1 MNFFR
6 EVVSQGRR
14 VAVDVLH
21 AGGIERSSPWSP
33 DVPEELTSW
42 LPDLFDR
49 FPITFPYVCRKLLSP
64 VSRYKLTR
72 SAYHRWEKAR
82 PVDPALHNVWI
93 LDNTAFRDGDQWEA
107 EFVACYFI
115 KNSGKD
121 VSRAVAVVA
130 DALDLSL
137 DDEELQKRM
146 ARRLQPF
153 ADQILPN
160 RTLEVTVDGKETIQL
175 GPSNQ
180 SGYSSEVRDLNIQ

>member
-1 MNFFR
+1 MKDSR
-6 EVVSQGRR
+6 CSR
-14 VAVDVLH
+14 VDTQINSLQ
-21 AGGIERSSPWSP
+21 
-33 DVPEELTSW
+33 L
-42 LPDLFDR
+42 
-49 FPITFPYVCRKLLSP
+49 
-64 VSRYKLTR
+64 
-72 SAYHRWEKAR
+72 HRWEKPK

-93 LDNTAFRDGDQWEA
+93 LDNIAFRDADDRKWRA

-121 VSRAVAVVA
+121 VSKAVAIVA

-146 ARRLQPF
+146 EKRLQPF

-160 RTLEVTVDGKETIQL
+160 RTLEVTVDGKETLRL

-180 SGYSSEVRDLNIQ
+180 SGYSSDIRDLSFQ

>member
-1 MNFFR
+1 M
-6 EVVSQGRR
+6 S
-14 VAVDVLH
+14 VDGDTAYLL
-21 AGGIERSSPWSP
+21 
-33 DVPEELTSW
+33 VP
-42 LPDLFDR
+42 
-49 FPITFPYVCRKLLSP
+49 
-64 VSRYKLTR
+64 KLTVKC
-72 SAYHRWEKAR
+72 HRWEKPK

-93 LDNTAFRDGDQWEA
+93 LDNTAFRDDDGKWKA

-121 VSRAVAVVA
+121 VSKAVAVVA

-146 ARRLQPF
+146 AKRLQPF

-160 RTLEVTVDGKETIQL
+160 RTLEVTVDGKETIKL

-180 SGYSSEVRDLNIQ
+180 SGYSSEVHDLGFQ